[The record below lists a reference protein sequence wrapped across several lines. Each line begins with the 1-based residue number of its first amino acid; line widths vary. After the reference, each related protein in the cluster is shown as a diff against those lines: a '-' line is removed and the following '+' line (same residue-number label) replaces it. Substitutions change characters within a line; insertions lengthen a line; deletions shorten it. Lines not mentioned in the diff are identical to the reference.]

1 MFGTM
6 GLEYFILLPVGLG
19 LFGFVEPCT
28 VGAHLIF
35 LGAHEGLGLADK
47 GKAFGAFVVA
57 RLVITGAFGAMIA
70 GLGETLIGVQT
81 GFWLGFGAI
90 YVILGFAFL
99 TGKKNLFK
107 VSLQFSPRIWRHATN
122 PFVMGLAFGLN
133 IPACAAPIL
142 FGLLA
147 MTATAGTAMK
157 GFGMMAL
164 FGLAL
169 SAPLAF
175 FLFVPRFNQA
185 LSNVRRLIERRSWII
200 GMTFLLLGLWSAW
213 FGLFVDPVDWSRI

>member
-1 MFGTM
+1 MD
-6 GLEYFILLPVGLG
+6 LDYLILLPIGLG
-19 LFGFVEPCT
+19 LLGFVEPCT

-35 LGAHEGLGLADK
+35 LGVQEGRGLVER

-57 RLVITGAFGAMIA
+57 RIVVTGAFGAMIA
-70 GLGETLIGVQT
+70 GFGNMLIDAQT
-81 GFWLGFGAI
+81 GFWLGFGAA
-90 YVILGFAFL
+90 YMVLGFAFL
-99 TGKKNLFK
+99 AGKENLFK
-107 VSLQFSPRIWRHATN
+107 VSLRFSPRIWRHATN
-122 PFVMGLAFGLN
+122 PIILGLAFGLN

-142 FGLLA
+142 FGLIA
-147 MTATAGTAMK
+147 MTATTGTAVK

-175 FLFVPRFNQA
+175 FLFVPRLNRA
-185 LSNVRRLIERRSWII
+185 LRNVGRLTERRPWII
-200 GMTFLLLGLWSAW
+200 GVIFLLLGLWSAW